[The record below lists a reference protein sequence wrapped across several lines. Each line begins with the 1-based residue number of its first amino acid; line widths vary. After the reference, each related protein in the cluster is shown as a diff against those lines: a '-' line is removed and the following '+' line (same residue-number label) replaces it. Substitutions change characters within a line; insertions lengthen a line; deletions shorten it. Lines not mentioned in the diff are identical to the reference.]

1 MRKLVTGLL
10 ATVFSLTM
18 CLSIAADTDSQGE
31 DVVLREGHPEFHVVQ
46 PGDTLWDISQ
56 SFLKSPWLW
65 PEIWHVNEQV
75 DNPHLIFPGDVLS
88 LVYIDGKPR
97 ITKSNKLP
105 NGVIKLTPRARR
117 LSADQAIATIPLDAI
132 LPFLT
137 SARVLTIKELND
149 APYIVGNDSGRLLAA
164 NDHKVYVRGLTD
176 QSSEKYSFFRRG
188 DIYKDPQT
196 GEVLG
201 VEAIH
206 LGEGLKIQSGDPV
219 VMRVKKSIEELR
231 KGDRVWPTND
241 EQIRPVY
248 FPRAPKNFAGG
259 QLISVYA
266 GVEQIGQFDIVVI
279 NRGDRDGMEVGHVL
293 DIYQRGEVI
302 RDKIATQRRKN
313 SDEVSVWDKLKDSV
327 TGTEQTIKLPDEKA
341 GRLMIFR
348 TFEKV
353 SLALVLKATRSIHIL
368 DNVKTPL

>member
-1 MRKLVTGLL
+1 MKKLVTGLFV
-10 ATVFSLTM
+10 TVFSL
-18 CLSIAADTDSQGE
+18 SICIAKAAE
-31 DVVLREGHPEFHVVQ
+31 LRDGHPEFHVVQ

-65 PEIWHVNEQV
+65 PEIWFVNEQV

-88 LVYIDGKPR
+88 LVYVDGKPR

-105 NGVIKLTPRARR
+105 NGTIKLTPKARR
-117 LSADQAIATIPLDAI
+117 LTADQAIATIPLDAI

-137 SARVLTIKELND
+137 SARVLTEKELNE
-149 APYIVGNDSGRLLAA
+149 APYIVGNDNGRLLAGA
-164 NDHKVYVRGLTD
+164 DHKVYVRGIAD
-176 QSSEKYSFFRRG
+176 QKFEKYSFFRRG
-188 DIYKDPQT
+188 DVYRDPQT
-196 GEVLG
+196 GENLG

-206 LGEGLKIQSGDPV
+206 LGEGLKLQSGDPT
-219 VMRVKKSIEELR
+219 VMRIKKSVEELR
-231 KGDRVWPTND
+231 KGDRAWPTND
-241 EQIRPVY
+241 EQLKPIY
-248 FPRAPKNFAGG
+248 FPRAPKNFDGG

-293 DIYQRGEVI
+293 DIYQRGKVI
-302 RDKIATQRRKN
+302 ADKIATQRRKD
-313 SDEVSVWDKLKDSV
+313 SDEVSIWDKMKDSV
-327 TGTEQTIKLPDEKA
+327 TGTSQTVKLPDEKA
-341 GRLMIFR
+341 GQLMIFR

-353 SLALVLKATRSIHIL
+353 SLGLVLKASRSIHVL

>member
-1 MRKLVTGLL
+1 MKKLITGLL
-10 ATVFSLTM
+10 ATAFSLTI
-18 CLSIAADTDSQGE
+18 CFTHAAEGDSNFR
-31 DVVLREGHPEFHVVQ
+31 DDHPEFHVVQ

-65 PEIWHVNEQV
+65 PEIWYVNEQV
-75 DNPHLIFPGDVLS
+75 GNPHLIFPGDVLS

-105 NGVIKLTPRARR
+105 NGVIKLTPQARE
-117 LSADQAIATIPLDAI
+117 LTADQAITTIPLDAI

-137 SARVLTIKELND
+137 SARVLTEQELND
-149 APYIVGNDSGRLLAA
+149 APYIVGNDSGRLLAGA
-164 NDHKVYVRGLTD
+164 DHKVYVRGVEEQTE
-176 QSSEKYSFFRRG
+176 EKYSFFRKG
-188 DIYKDPQT
+188 DTYIDPQT
-196 GEVLG
+196 EEVLG

-206 LGEGLKIQSGDPV
+206 LGEGLKLQSGDPA
-219 VMRVKKSIEELR
+219 VMRVKKSVEELR
-231 KGDRVWPTND
+231 KGDRAWPTND

-248 FPRAPKNFAGG
+248 FPRAPKNFEGG
-259 QLISVYA
+259 QLISVYS
-266 GVEQIGQFDIVVI
+266 GVEQIGQFNVVVI

-302 RDKIATQRRKN
+302 YDDIATKRGKNSEDASIWDKLSN
-313 SDEVSVWDKLKDSV
+313 SDEMV
-327 TGTEQTIKLPDEKA
+327 KLPDEKA

-353 SLALVLKATRSIHIL
+353 SLGLVLKASRSIHIL
-368 DNVKTPL
+368 DNVKTPQ

>member
-1 MRKLVTGLL
+1 MKKLVTGLL
-10 ATVFSLTM
+10 VTVFSL
-18 CLSIAADTDSQGE
+18 SICIAKAAD
-31 DVVLREGHPEFHVVQ
+31 LRDGHPEFHVVQ

-65 PEIWHVNEQV
+65 PEIWYVNEQV

-88 LVYIDGKPR
+88 LVYIDGQPR

-105 NGVIKLTPRARR
+105 NGTIKLTPKARR
-117 LSADQAIATIPLDAI
+117 LTADQAIDTIPLDAI

-137 SARVLTIKELND
+137 SARVVTEKELND
-149 APYIVGNDSGRLLAA
+149 SPYIVGNDNGRLLAGA
-164 NDHKVYVRGLTD
+164 DHKVYVRGLIEQTF
-176 QSSEKYSFFRRG
+176 EKYSFFRKG

-201 VEAIH
+201 IEAIH
-206 LGEGLKIQSGDPV
+206 LGEGLKLQSGDPA
-219 VMRVKKSIEELR
+219 VMRVKRSVEELR
-231 KGDRVWPTND
+231 IGDRAWPTND
-241 EQIRPVY
+241 EQLKPVY
-248 FPRAPKNFAGG
+248 FPRAPKNFEGG

-266 GVEQIGQFDIVVI
+266 GVEQIGQFDVVVI
-279 NRGDRDGMEVGHVL
+279 NRGDRDGMEIGHVL

-302 RDKIATQRRKN
+302 RDKIATQRRKD
-313 SDEVSVWDKLKDSV
+313 SDEVSVWDKMKDSI
-327 TGTEQTIKLPDEKA
+327 TGTSQTIKLPDEKA
-341 GRLMIFR
+341 GQLMVFR

-353 SLALVLKATRSIHIL
+353 SLGLVLKATRPIHIL